1 MKLNEKIIAL
11 RNKYQMSQGDLAEK
25 LNVSRQS
32 VSKWETG
39 ASIPD
44 LDKLI
49 AMSELFQVTMDEL
62 VKDDAMLGQAKEA
75 PVGENGNAV
84 RKTEASTRNRENT
97 FVVKMIGAI
106 LVALTPVMVILG
118 TLGFVPFGRFI
129 NVISFYLLICGAICL
144 FSRKNVGRRIGIMT
158 IAIIAIMIAVII
170 LNMVVYQ

>member
-75 PVGENGNAV
+75 PVGENGNVV
-84 RKTEASTRNRENT
+84 RKT
-97 FVVKMIGAI
+97 
-106 LVALTPVMVILG
+106 
-118 TLGFVPFGRFI
+118 
-129 NVISFYLLICGAICL
+129 
-144 FSRKNVGRRIGIMT
+144 
-158 IAIIAIMIAVII
+158 
-170 LNMVVYQ
+170 

>member
-25 LNVSRQS
+25 LNLSRQS

-49 AMSELFQVTMDEL
+49 AMSELFGITMDEL
-62 VKDDAMLGQAKEA
+62 VKEDAVFGQVKEA
-75 PVGENGNAV
+75 PVV
-84 RKTEASTRNRENT
+84 TKTSVEQGVKSQIREKENT
-97 FVVKMIGAI
+97 LVVKIIGAI

-118 TLGFVPFGRFI
+118 TLGLIPFGRFI
-129 NVISFYLLICGAICL
+129 NVISLYLLICGAICL
-144 FSRKNVGRRIGIMT
+144 FSRKNVGRKIGIMT
-158 IAIIAIMIAVII
+158 IAIIAIMIAVVI
-170 LNMVVYQ
+170 LNMVVY